1 MSGALGLSIL
11 SLAAAVLPLKPPLS
25 AEGRRNPGPTVI
37 RAGALKE
44 TDEVTARV
52 RRQQAEELEKRREE
66 EIERAKRQASE
77 LVTRLER
84 ITVEDIERERGILG
98 KMREAGMAQERI
110 DAMRKEL
117 EDGVRQIRAEGGR
130 LRAELKARGLEVPAK

>member
-25 AEGRRNPGPTVI
+25 AEGRRHPGPTVI

-110 DAMRKEL
+110 DAMRREL